1 MWLSGRT
8 EEYTRPSIALTVC
21 SVLHCRLVQRLPSLR
36 LCINCLLAAVPH
48 CLLLIVL
55 ALIALLVFGV
65 LGMTLLRCAIGSQPY
80 TPSVP
85 LVCLAT
91 VARVD
96 RTPMLVV
103 AHAAIAVLSVA

>member
-21 SVLHCRLVQRLPSLR
+21 SVLGRLVRRLPALR
-36 LCINCLLAAVPH
+36 ICINCLLAAVPH

-65 LGMTLLRCAIGSQPY
+65 LGMTLLRCAIGSQPC
-80 TPSVP
+80 TPS
-85 LVCLAT
+85 
-91 VARVD
+91 
-96 RTPMLVV
+96 
-103 AHAAIAVLSVA
+103 